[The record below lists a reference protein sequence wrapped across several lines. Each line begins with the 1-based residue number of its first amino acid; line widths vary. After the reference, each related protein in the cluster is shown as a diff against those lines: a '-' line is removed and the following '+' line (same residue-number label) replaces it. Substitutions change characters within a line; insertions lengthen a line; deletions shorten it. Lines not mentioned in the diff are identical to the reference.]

1 MLSTTQSV
9 TEPTEV
15 TSKKVEEIEKE
26 NDEETP
32 YSIFTSYDR
41 LVLIVILSLIGFWST
56 ISSPIYFPALPTLTS
71 YFHTSSSIMN
81 ISVVAYLIF
90 QGIAPT
96 ISSNLADTFGRRPVI
111 LASIIVFC
119 ASCVAIS
126 QTNVYWLLAVL
137 RCLQAAGIA
146 AVISISSGV
155 AGDVC
160 TRANRGSMVGAVAGL
175 QLVGNGIGGLVGA
188 ALISSFNSW
197 RSIFIFLTI
206 GGGVTFI
213 LAIFIL
219 PETSRKLVGNGS
231 VVPKNILNKSPYIY
245 LPHFKKRMNNDIT
258 TIVPATR
265 FDLLGPLKIFFQKN
279 VFCTLLPVGI
289 HFAAWTMVLTSLSTE
304 LESRYHYSVMH
315 VGLIYLPQG
324 IACIAGSLVVGKS
337 LDWYYRYRKTIYDQQ
352 VECLPLDERP
362 QFNIVATR
370 LTLSVV
376 PALLMIIGLVIFGWC
391 IQYKRHIISI
401 IISTILVSFSASV
414 FIAICTTMLV
424 DLYPNNGSGST
435 SCLNLMRCWLAA
447 LGAGVLDSMINAMNV
462 GGTYTVVAGF
472 CILFDL
478 ALIYVLHNA
487 KKKFS
492 NSGPTTTKS
501 PPKQ

>member
-15 TSKKVEEIEKE
+15 TLKKVEEIEKE

-137 RCLQAAGIA
+137 RCIQAAGIA

-197 RSIFIFLTI
+197 RSVFIFLTI

-265 FDLLGPLKIFFQKN
+265 FIRSFENFFPKKCLLHTITCGN
-279 VFCTLLPVGI
+279 TFCSMDDG
-289 HFAAWTMVLTSLSTE
+289 F
-304 LESRYHYSVMH
+304 
-315 VGLIYLPQG
+315 
-324 IACIAGSLVVGKS
+324 
-337 LDWYYRYRKTIYDQQ
+337 D
-352 VECLPLDERP
+352 
-362 QFNIVATR
+362 FIV
-370 LTLSVV
+370 
-376 PALLMIIGLVIFGWC
+376 
-391 IQYKRHIISI
+391 Y
-401 IISTILVSFSASV
+401 
-414 FIAICTTMLV
+414 
-424 DLYPNNGSGST
+424 
-435 SCLNLMRCWLAA
+435 
-447 LGAGVLDSMINAMNV
+447 
-462 GGTYTVVAGF
+462 
-472 CILFDL
+472 
-478 ALIYVLHNA
+478 
-487 KKKFS
+487 
-492 NSGPTTTKS
+492 
-501 PPKQ
+501 

>member
-1 MLSTTQSV
+1 
-9 TEPTEV
+9 
-15 TSKKVEEIEKE
+15 
-26 NDEETP
+26 
-32 YSIFTSYDR
+32 
-41 LVLIVILSLIGFWST
+41 
-56 ISSPIYFPALPTLTS
+56 
-71 YFHTSSSIMN
+71 MN

-137 RCLQAAGIA
+137 RCIQAAGIA

-197 RSIFIFLTI
+197 RSVFIFLTI

-265 FDLLGPLKIFFQKN
+265 FDLLGPLKIFSKKMS
-279 VFCTLLPVGI
+279 
-289 HFAAWTMVLTSLSTE
+289 FA
-304 LESRYHYSVMH
+304 HY
-315 VGLIYLPQG
+315 YL
-324 IACIAGSLVVGKS
+324 
-337 LDWYYRYRKTIYDQQ
+337 WEY
-352 VECLPLDERP
+352 
-362 QFNIVATR
+362 
-370 LTLSVV
+370 
-376 PALLMIIGLVIFGWC
+376 
-391 IQYKRHIISI
+391 
-401 IISTILVSFSASV
+401 ILQHGRWF
-414 FIAICTTMLV
+414 
-424 DLYPNNGSGST
+424 
-435 SCLNLMRCWLAA
+435 
-447 LGAGVLDSMINAMNV
+447 
-462 GGTYTVVAGF
+462 
-472 CILFDL
+472 
-478 ALIYVLHNA
+478 
-487 KKKFS
+487 
-492 NSGPTTTKS
+492 
-501 PPKQ
+501 

>member
-15 TSKKVEEIEKE
+15 TLKKVEEIEKE

-137 RCLQAAGIA
+137 RCIQAAGIA

-197 RSIFIFLTI
+197 RSVFIFLTKR
-206 GGGVTFI
+206 GGVTLI
-213 LAIFIL
+213 MAIFIL
-219 PETSRKLVGNGS
+219 QETSRK
-231 VVPKNILNKSPYIY
+231 
-245 LPHFKKRMNNDIT
+245 
-258 TIVPATR
+258 
-265 FDLLGPLKIFFQKN
+265 
-279 VFCTLLPVGI
+279 
-289 HFAAWTMVLTSLSTE
+289 
-304 LESRYHYSVMH
+304 
-315 VGLIYLPQG
+315 
-324 IACIAGSLVVGKS
+324 
-337 LDWYYRYRKTIYDQQ
+337 
-352 VECLPLDERP
+352 
-362 QFNIVATR
+362 
-370 LTLSVV
+370 
-376 PALLMIIGLVIFGWC
+376 
-391 IQYKRHIISI
+391 
-401 IISTILVSFSASV
+401 
-414 FIAICTTMLV
+414 
-424 DLYPNNGSGST
+424 
-435 SCLNLMRCWLAA
+435 
-447 LGAGVLDSMINAMNV
+447 
-462 GGTYTVVAGF
+462 
-472 CILFDL
+472 
-478 ALIYVLHNA
+478 
-487 KKKFS
+487 
-492 NSGPTTTKS
+492 
-501 PPKQ
+501 

>member
-1 MLSTTQSV
+1 
-9 TEPTEV
+9 
-15 TSKKVEEIEKE
+15 
-26 NDEETP
+26 
-32 YSIFTSYDR
+32 
-41 LVLIVILSLIGFWST
+41 
-56 ISSPIYFPALPTLTS
+56 
-71 YFHTSSSIMN
+71 MN

-137 RCLQAAGIA
+137 RCIQAAGIA

-231 VVPKNILNKSPYIY
+231 VVPKT
-245 LPHFKKRMNNDIT
+245 F
-258 TIVPATR
+258 
-265 FDLLGPLKIFFQKN
+265 
-279 VFCTLLPVGI
+279 
-289 HFAAWTMVLTSLSTE
+289 
-304 LESRYHYSVMH
+304 
-315 VGLIYLPQG
+315 
-324 IACIAGSLVVGKS
+324 
-337 LDWYYRYRKTIYDQQ
+337 
-352 VECLPLDERP
+352 
-362 QFNIVATR
+362 
-370 LTLSVV
+370 
-376 PALLMIIGLVIFGWC
+376 
-391 IQYKRHIISI
+391 
-401 IISTILVSFSASV
+401 
-414 FIAICTTMLV
+414 
-424 DLYPNNGSGST
+424 
-435 SCLNLMRCWLAA
+435 
-447 LGAGVLDSMINAMNV
+447 
-462 GGTYTVVAGF
+462 
-472 CILFDL
+472 
-478 ALIYVLHNA
+478 
-487 KKKFS
+487 
-492 NSGPTTTKS
+492 
-501 PPKQ
+501 

>member
-1 MLSTTQSV
+1 M
-9 TEPTEV
+9 
-15 TSKKVEEIEKE
+15 
-26 NDEETP
+26 
-32 YSIFTSYDR
+32 
-41 LVLIVILSLIGFWST
+41 
-56 ISSPIYFPALPTLTS
+56 
-71 YFHTSSSIMN
+71 
-81 ISVVAYLIF
+81 
-90 QGIAPT
+90 
-96 ISSNLADTFGRRPVI
+96 I

-137 RCLQAAGIA
+137 RCIQAAGIA

-265 FDLLGPLKIFFQKN
+265 FDLLGPLKIFFQKMSLHTITCGN
-279 VFCTLLPVGI
+279 TFCSMDDG
-289 HFAAWTMVLTSLSTE
+289 F
-304 LESRYHYSVMH
+304 
-315 VGLIYLPQG
+315 
-324 IACIAGSLVVGKS
+324 
-337 LDWYYRYRKTIYDQQ
+337 D
-352 VECLPLDERP
+352 
-362 QFNIVATR
+362 FIV
-370 LTLSVV
+370 
-376 PALLMIIGLVIFGWC
+376 
-391 IQYKRHIISI
+391 Y
-401 IISTILVSFSASV
+401 
-414 FIAICTTMLV
+414 
-424 DLYPNNGSGST
+424 
-435 SCLNLMRCWLAA
+435 
-447 LGAGVLDSMINAMNV
+447 
-462 GGTYTVVAGF
+462 
-472 CILFDL
+472 
-478 ALIYVLHNA
+478 
-487 KKKFS
+487 
-492 NSGPTTTKS
+492 
-501 PPKQ
+501 